1 MNSSALTEYN
11 KQLNIYAGV
20 RDFLIT
26 YTTNLIVSTA
36 NSITLQASSL
46 TQLTQA
52 TNQLTR
58 TTSVR
63 MSTTEI
69 FILIFVNR
77 CWHRQNV
84 IN

>member
-63 MSTTEI
+63 ISLLKLVISIST
-69 FILIFVNR
+69 
-77 CWHRQNV
+77 
-84 IN
+84 